1 MSIANPIT
9 NPTAS
14 PPSDGSRPVRRRARR
29 RLVVPAIGA
38 VALGLV
44 VAVVVTLLV
53 WPTDGPHDP
62 VITFVQPVPVDVE
75 AEARTAVAAFVDR
88 FASRRDCVGGA
99 EVVLVDDVP
108 AGDARYLAAGATIE
122 VEIPTSPRRF
132 RDSLV
137 HELAH
142 HVERRCADSGTL
154 RAAVLAVTGDGA
166 WSGQPRWADRPAEL
180 WAEAVVEIVL
190 GERVRFGRTVPLDPA
205 LVDAVRA
212 WIVAEPAVSRG
223 G

>member
-14 PPSDGSRPVRRRARR
+14 PPSDGSRPVRPR
-29 RLVVPAIGA
+29 RLVLAIGA

-44 VAVVVTLLV
+44 LAVVVTLLV

-62 VITFVQPVPVDVE
+62 VVTFVQPVPADVE

-108 AGDARYLAAGATIE
+108 DGDARYLGADATIE

-154 RAAVLAVTGDGA
+154 RAAVLAVTGDEA